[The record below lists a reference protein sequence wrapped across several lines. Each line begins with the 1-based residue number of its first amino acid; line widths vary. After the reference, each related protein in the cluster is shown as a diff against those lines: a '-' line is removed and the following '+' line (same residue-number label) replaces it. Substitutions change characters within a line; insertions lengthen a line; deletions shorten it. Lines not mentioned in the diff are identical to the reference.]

1 MSKPKTARIVKLVVK
16 FLVSVSI
23 IAYLFSKADL
33 KLVLEQMKTADPW
46 LVSGAVGLLFALV
59 LPQAL
64 RWQKI
69 LAASGA
75 HLKYTQAMGT
85 TMVGWFFNQ
94 VLPTTV
100 GGDAFRIW
108 YAYRFGIRLRTAT
121 QSVIFDRLSALMGVS
136 LILLLCS
143 PWLGS
148 VFSSNQPVL
157 TVLIFAFM
165 VLAGCIVLL
174 ISDHLIPSFLPN
186 ALKKQSVEF
195 SGAARQVFL
204 GRTGIMV
211 VALSAVMHSAVAVV
225 VWLLAQS
232 MQIQLEIVH
241 VLLLMPVILLV
252 TAIPVSIA
260 GWGVRESSMVVV
272 FGMVGM
278 PTESAISLSLG
289 FGLVVLLAGLPGGV
303 AWWLMHHEVPQTD

>member
-1 MSKPKTARIVKLVVK
+1 MLKLLVK
-16 FLVSVSI
+16 FLVSVSM

-33 KLVLEQMKTADPW
+33 NLVLERMKAADLW
-46 LVSGAVGLLFALV
+46 LVSLSLGLLFALV
-59 LPQAL
+59 FPQAL

-69 LAASGA
+69 LDASGA
-75 HLKYTQAMGT
+75 HLKYTLAAGT

-108 YAYRFGIRLRTAT
+108 YAYRFGIRLRAAT
-121 QSVIFDRLSALMGVS
+121 QSVIFDRLSALIAVS
-136 LILLLCS
+136 LILLLSS
-143 PWLGS
+143 PWLKS
-148 VFSSNQPVL
+148 VFSSDQPVF
-157 TVLIFAFM
+157 TVLIFSF
-165 VLAGCIVLL
+165 VILAGCIVLL
-174 ISDHLIPSFLPN
+174 IADYLIPPFLPN
-186 ALKKQSVEF
+186 SLKKQAVEF

-204 GRTGIMV
+204 GRTGIKV
-211 VALSAVMHSAVAVV
+211 VALSAAMHFAVASV

-232 MQIQLEIVH
+232 MQIQLNIVH

-252 TAIPVSIA
+252 TAIPISIA

-278 PTESAISLSLG
+278 PTESAISLSLS
-289 FGLVVLLAGLPGGV
+289 FGLVMLLASLPGGV
-303 AWWLMHHEVPQTD
+303 AWWLMHHEVPQTE